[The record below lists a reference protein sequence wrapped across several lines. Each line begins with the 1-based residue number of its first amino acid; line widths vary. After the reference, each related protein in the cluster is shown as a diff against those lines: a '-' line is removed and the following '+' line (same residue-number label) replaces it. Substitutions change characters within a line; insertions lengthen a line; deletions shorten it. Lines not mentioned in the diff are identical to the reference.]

1 MVKKSNIENS
11 CLSFREQLDLHLND
25 IHSGFTC
32 YINVALTVVILLSV
46 LCSMGVTI
54 KGLAVQDYEYLH
66 IVEYVCVAI
75 FSIEFLLRLYSA
87 PSRWAY
93 LRSPFGI
100 IDLLAIVPVFFL
112 GNGETLAL
120 RLIRTIALL
129 RMVKLLRYAEDV
141 QVLLQSLRKSAMIL
155 TVLLGGIVLLALFSG
170 NLIYMLEPENFH
182 SAFDGAWWSLVTMS
196 TVGYGDYVPHTFTG
210 KVVAGGEMIIG
221 ISLFASVTG
230 LVSLRISDATKA
242 LERADCKACRYSVE
256 RKSHYCS
263 HCGIAAPVTN
273 SLINE

>member
-1 MVKKSNIENS
+1 MKKSNIENS
-11 CLSFREQLDLHLND
+11 CLSFREQLHLHLND
-25 IHSGFTC
+25 IHSGLTC
-32 YINVALTVVILLSV
+32 YINIALTVIILLSV
-46 LCSMGVTI
+46 LCSMAVTI

-66 IVEYVCVAI
+66 IVEYICVTI

-93 LRSPFGI
+93 LRSPFGV
-100 IDLLAIVPVFFL
+100 IDFLSIVPVFFL
-112 GNGETLAL
+112 GSGETLAL
-120 RLIRTIALL
+120 RLLRAVALL
-129 RMVKLLRYAEDV
+129 RMIKLLRYTKDM
-141 QVLLQSLRKSAMIL
+141 QVLLQSLHKSAMVL
-155 TVLLGGIVLLALFSG
+155 SVLLGGIVLLALFSG

-210 KVVAGGEMIIG
+210 KIVAGGEMIIG
-221 ISLFASVTG
+221 VSLFACVTG

-242 LERADCKACRYSVE
+242 LERADCKACCSSVE

-263 HCGIAAPVTN
+263 HCGVAAPVTAP
-273 SLINE
+273 LTNE

>member
-1 MVKKSNIENS
+1 VKKSNIENS
-11 CLSFREQLDLHLND
+11 CLSFREQLHLHLND
-25 IHSGFTC
+25 THSGLTC
-32 YINVALTVVILLSV
+32 YINVALTVIILLSV

-54 KGLAVQDYEYLH
+54 KGLAVQDYEHLH

-87 PSRWAY
+87 PNRWAY

-100 IDLLAIVPVFFL
+100 IDLLSIVPVFFL

-129 RMVKLLRYAEDV
+129 RMVKLLRYFEDI
-141 QVLLQSLRKSAMIL
+141 QVLIQSLRKSAMVL
-155 TVLLGGIVLLALFSG
+155 TVLLGGIVLLALFGG

-196 TVGYGDYVPHTFTG
+196 TVGYGDSVPHTFIG
-210 KVVAGGEMIIG
+210 KVVAGAEMVIG

-242 LERADCKACRYSVE
+242 LERVNCKVCCYSVE

-263 HCGIAAPVTN
+263 HCGVVSPVTAP
-273 SLINE
+273 LINE